1 MALDPMTLLFNRK
14 AFDEH
19 LQTISELVMLSG
31 KSATLLMIDIDK
43 FKEINDTHGHPAG
56 DAVIRAVAEVC
67 TNTFPRR
74 PDFVA
79 RYGGEEFAVIL
90 QQDGIAVGEKLAKRL
105 LSRVRDLVV
114 SHEGTDL
121 SVTVSIGATELGEGE
136 IATSWLKRADEA
148 LYEAKRAGRN
158 RVVVA

>member
-1 MALDPMTLLFNRK
+1 
-14 AFDEH
+14 
-19 LQTISELVMLSG
+19 
-31 KSATLLMIDIDK
+31 MIDLDE
-43 FKEINDTHGHPAG
+43 FKTVNDTHGHPAG
-56 DAVIRAVAEVC
+56 DAVIREIAEVF

-90 QQDGIAVGEKLAKRL
+90 QQDGIAIGEKLANRL

-121 SVTVSIGATELGEGE
+121 HVTVSIGATELGEGE
-136 IATSWLKRADEA
+136 LATSWLKRADDA
-148 LYEAKRAGRN
+148 LCQAKDGGRN